1 MVTENMSRMNY
12 KIQIGKKEKIF
23 HINLLKKYV
32 DLKDSQMPTDFN
44 VVIVIIEEDKK
55 LLV

>member
-1 MVTENMSRMNY
+1 MSRMNY